1 MPSLLW
7 SNKSSLS
14 AFHVSNNNTAN
25 CTSADLDGINF
36 TGNYLLTPSN
46 SIDFAESPKICIPSI
61 ATKCESTSQITYNHV
76 NVLLIIEKIIR
87 NCVFE
92 I

>member
-14 AFHVSNNNTAN
+14 AFHISNNNSAN

-36 TGNYLLTPSN
+36 TGNYLLTPFN

-76 NVLLIIEKIIR
+76 NVLLI
-87 NCVFE
+87 FE
-92 I
+92 ENYKKLCF